1 MYLSGFKDAPYIM
14 VKPNSDLDEINPD
27 FLKNKYTVRLSGGH
41 NSKFIERFIK
51 IFKNLKNLD
60 LGSQY
65 GNNGDNSFVYNFKNL
80 EGLVIPL
87 WRDCDFILDCSK
99 LPKSLYSLHLNI
111 WTKKGIINI
120 EALNNTDLQ
129 HLTISDFNEKDLTK
143 LSSLTNLK
151 SLSFKTAK
159 IKSLKGIETL
169 TNLKC
174 ISLGG
179 VRSLTDITD
188 ISTLQN
194 LKFLEFD
201 ICWKLQ
207 DFSPISQLKQLEVL
221 QLMDCKNV
229 ASIKFVKE
237 LPKLRQLYTLGT
249 TIINDFDTTP
259 AENIPVF
266 FGSRASKKYNAE
278 YPEKEIKE
286 GQKTWSSY
294 L

>member
-1 MYLSGFKDAPYIM
+1 MSESITIKEGGDFKKAKEYYDNNDCHISLSREIEKKDFLSKFLIYFKEVDILSMSSYGDGVSYDFLYQMKNLENLYLHTMYL
-14 VKPNSDLDEINPD
+14 VD
-27 FLKNKYTVRLSGGH
+27 FQKLKQ
-41 NSKFIERFIK
+41 
-51 IFKNLKNLD
+51 LKNLS
-60 LGSQY
+60 LWWNKKMIS
-65 GNNGDNSFVYNFKNL
+65 NFNELQNL
-80 EGLVIPL
+80 E
-87 WRDCDFILDCSK
+87 
-99 LPKSLYSLHLNI
+99 HLSI
-111 WTKKGIINI
+111 T
-120 EALNNTDLQ
+120 EFD
-129 HLTISDFNEKDLTK
+129 EKDLTK
-143 LSSLTNLK
+143 LSTLTNLK

-174 ISLGG
+174 ISFGG
-179 VRSLTDITD
+179 VRSLTNISDIT
-188 ISTLQN
+188 TLQN

-207 DFSPISQLKQLEVL
+207 DFSPISQLKELEVL

-229 ASIKFVKE
+229 TSVKFVKE

-249 TIINDFDTTP
+249 TIINDYDTTP

>member
-1 MYLSGFKDAPYIM
+1 MYLSGFKNAPYLM
-14 VKPNSDLDEINPD
+14 VEPDSDLKKINPD
-27 FLKNKYTVRLSGGH
+27 FLEDKYTVRLFGEH
-41 NSKFIERFIK
+41 NEDFINEFIK
-51 IFKNLKNLD
+51 IFSNTTFLD
-60 LGSQY
+60 LGMQY
-65 GNNGDNSFVYNFKNL
+65 GIKNSFVYKFTKL
-80 EGLVIPL
+80 QGLVFPL
-87 WRDCDFILDCSK
+87 FKDVDFVLNCEL
-99 LPKSLYSLHLNI
+99 LPKTLKQLHIYVYS
-111 WTKKGIINI
+111 KKKIINI
-120 EALNNTDLQ
+120 EALNTTDLQ
-129 HLTISDFNEKDLTK
+129 HLTISDFDEKDLTK

-151 SLSFKTAK
+151 TLSFKTAK